1 MTYINIC
8 FFFSG
13 LPDSE
18 LGWAASKSKPDEMET
33 ILFASIW
40 RKGFSWN
47 SFPFEY
53 ITILYILFSPQ
64 PGVKVSLETIFQS
77 KILLY
82 FRVLFWQSIVSETF
96 LGNIV
101 EIDTNATNTHIV
113 KSFLNDSLQ
122 NVFSFKR
129 LTSWRDFELFL
140 AQGHLERDMAWQS
153 ISSPATPGI
162 IHMFSESM
170 QQSYIN
176 FLKALNICFFSMQNR
191 AMYNS
196 DGDMLIVPQQG
207 KLNITTELGRMEV
220 NNNNN
225 NRITPGYS
233 WMVLVS
239 M

>member
-1 MTYINIC
+1 
-8 FFFSG
+8 
-13 LPDSE
+13 
-18 LGWAASKSKPDEMET
+18 MET

-170 QQSYIN
+170 QQSYI
-176 FLKALNICFFSMQNR
+176 IFFQH
-191 AMYNS
+191 
-196 DGDMLIVPQQG
+196 LIFVTSACRIE
-207 KLNITTELGRMEV
+207 LCTTATGTCWSCPSRGSSTSP
-220 NNNNN
+220 
-225 NRITPGYS
+225 RSSAGWRSTTTTTTTG
-233 WMVLVS
+233 
-239 M
+239 